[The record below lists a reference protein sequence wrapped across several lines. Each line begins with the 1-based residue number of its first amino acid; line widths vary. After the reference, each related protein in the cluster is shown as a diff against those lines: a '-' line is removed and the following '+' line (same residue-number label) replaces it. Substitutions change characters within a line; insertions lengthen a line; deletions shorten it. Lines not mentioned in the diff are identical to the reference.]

1 MGAALAK
8 GTFSSA
14 NPVQK
19 KMAQRQFL
27 KHKYISMKQFQA
39 KEKLDQQKRFVKV
52 NDLFEQR
59 KRSTLRSLDA
69 NMNNPYLASKPKASV
84 VRQRNKQNVANPLS
98 TIIKANERH
107 INH

>member
-1 MGAALAK
+1 
-8 GTFSSA
+8 
-14 NPVQK
+14 
-19 KMAQRQFL
+19 
-27 KHKYISMKQFQA
+27 
-39 KEKLDQQKRFVKV
+39 LDQQQRFVKV

-69 NMNNPYLASKPKASV
+69 NMNNPYLASKPKKDKASV
-84 VRQRNKQNVANPLS
+84 VRQRNNIANPLS